1 MGFPKISVYVHDN
14 ILLRLSLS
22 SEDTH
27 FKKLEI
33 QSGTNQ
39 TTRLYREVSLKR
51 PPSSRTKTGLSSEAV
66 LITRA
71 KTYFNWLFG
80 TEKMWSEH
88 LSIYLP
94 VMSNPCWRPRP
105 RSSFSI

>member
-1 MGFPKISVYVHDN
+1 MF
-14 ILLRLSLS
+14 LLVSLS

-33 QSGTNQ
+33 QPGTNQ
-39 TTRLYREVSLKR
+39 TTRLYSEVLLKR

-80 TEKMWSEH
+80 TEKMWSEQRTG
-88 LSIYLP
+88 LFVELYYILKKLEIA
-94 VMSNPCWRPRP
+94 VITA
-105 RSSFSI
+105 SFLT